1 MGGVE
6 ICPSPLTWPLAYT
19 TVYTTVQAV
28 ITRRVLSIN
37 ITRMW
42 ANAQRDGR
50 PAKHRWRPLFNAAKF
65 GWRPLLDCRAV
76 TLPRCESH
84 LGCHK
89 LPDWSQPLVG
99 RSSPYCGDIWRRYCC
114 LTTFFPIVDTC
125 LSCEDIAWQSCTM
138 VHRWR
143 FFASCILP
151 RAAQFRP
158 AS

>member
-1 MGGVE
+1 MGGLQRVVLRLEFHQHRLSRFGDGGVE

-65 GWRPLLDCRAV
+65 G
-76 TLPRCESH
+76 
-84 LGCHK
+84 
-89 LPDWSQPLVG
+89 
-99 RSSPYCGDIWRRYCC
+99 
-114 LTTFFPIVDTC
+114 
-125 LSCEDIAWQSCTM
+125 
-138 VHRWR
+138 
-143 FFASCILP
+143 
-151 RAAQFRP
+151 
-158 AS
+158 